1 MPTPSFT
8 HSNTG
13 PDAVALPATTPTAS
27 SPDAAGSVPSRTSD
41 GPEGV
46 GTPASPSNTA
56 PDGITL
62 PGTTPDSDAPD
73 VVGAPDAPTA
83 DVPDVIGDLANDQ
96 EPTADAPTPIEWVPI
111 VTDPSNAN
119 MHTASLNYIGNLTL
133 DQEFGYYKA
142 PAACVNLGL
151 QISLQKAPTG
161 ADAII
166 ELVNSAGD
174 SLGRE
179 VTIPAGAV
187 YAEITHE
194 TPLPL
199 TAGSIVRGKVKQKG
213 STTAGAYATLTLI
226 QQLV

>member
-13 PDAVALPATTPTAS
+13 PSGITLPATTPTDS
-27 SPDAAGSVPSRTSD
+27 SPDEAGSVPSFSND
-41 GPEGV
+41 APDGV
-46 GTPASPSNTA
+46 GTPATPDNTA
-56 PDGITL
+56 PTGISL
-62 PGTTPDSDAPD
+62 PATTPTSDSPDAHGTPATPTTDAPD
-73 VVGAPDAPTA
+73 G
-83 DVPDVIGDLANDQ
+83 IGDLANDQ
-96 EPTADAPTPIEWVPI
+96 EPTGDAPSPIDWVPI
-111 VTDPSNAN
+111 VTDPTNAN
-119 MHTASLNYIGNLTL
+119 MHTASLNLIGNLTL

-161 ADAII
+161 SDAII

-213 STTAGAYATLTLI
+213 STIAGAYATLTLI